1 MEKLRY
7 NLNDKASISES
18 PTLQPS
24 FRRSIFQSSKCWGL
38 LGIMLICGLL
48 ISPSITSYRLTKI
61 NRPNQAKFSFSS
73 ASTIIEQKI
82 DDSFEP
88 KEALLMLRESRVKLE
103 RAPEDV
109 IYVIVGSGIGGL
121 PCAALL
127 TFYGYSVVVCE
138 AHYLPGGVAHTV
150 ERKGFLNLMLVSR
163 YGMG

>member
-1 MEKLRY
+1 MFTTFWL
-7 NLNDKASISES
+7 LASISES

-109 IYVIVGSGIGGL
+109 DYVIVGSGIGGL
-121 PCAALL
+121 SCAALRVL
-127 TFYGYSVVVCE
+127 C
-138 AHYLPGGVAHTV
+138 
-150 ERKGFLNLMLVSR
+150 SR
-163 YGMG
+163 L

>member
-1 MEKLRY
+1 
-7 NLNDKASISES
+7 
-18 PTLQPS
+18 
-24 FRRSIFQSSKCWGL
+24 
-38 LGIMLICGLL
+38 
-48 ISPSITSYRLTKI
+48 LTKI

-138 AHYLPGGVAHTV
+138 AHYLPGG
-150 ERKGFLNLMLVSR
+150 
-163 YGMG
+163 

>member
-1 MEKLRY
+1 MFTTFWL
-7 NLNDKASISES
+7 LASISES

-88 KEALLMLRESRVKLE
+88 TEALLRESRVKLE

-109 IYVIVGSGIGGL
+109 DYVIVGSGIGGL
-121 PCAALL
+121 SCAALL

-138 AHYLPGGVAHTV
+138 AHYLPGSDISYHDSC
-150 ERKGFLNLMLVSR
+150 EKKN
-163 YGMG
+163 